1 MIQSVLLRK
10 TYLKKKKKHEERVQ
24 GVVSVHLNH
33 PAQCWPEAWD
43 PKEQFIKVRPGT
55 ATTQHRWRRGRHRWS
70 TLMSQ
75 SDRDWGQA
83 CNKTLP
89 KSASWQQLCKN
100 HCVIFELQI
109 SWMNPIV
116 DISETDLFLE
126 IFSHSCGTPQLRQAR
141 PDLRFPASPHWGWG
155 GGRAPGSSFGKLPWK
170 AAVVTLAA
178 AVCHLRTFIL
188 HPIGRIAEADM
199 VDYHSSAVEL
209 TLQSTFFIS
218 FLVRLFF
225 YNVPADFY
233 LTLTAVIW
241 VNGKPHHICT
251 ATNLLQIEKMY
262 TVPLK
267 ISLGLS
273 ANMWWG
279 PPGRRKADPSL

>member
-1 MIQSVLLRK
+1 MNESHRRYFWNRFIPGNLLSFLWHSSV
-10 TYLKKKKKHEERVQ
+10 
-24 GVVSVHLNH
+24 
-33 PAQCWPEAWD
+33 
-43 PKEQFIKVRPGT
+43 
-55 ATTQHRWRRGRHRWS
+55 
-70 TLMSQ
+70 
-75 SDRDWGQA
+75 
-83 CNKTLP
+83 
-89 KSASWQQLCKN
+89 
-100 HCVIFELQI
+100 
-109 SWMNPIV
+109 
-116 DISETDLFLE
+116 ET
-126 IFSHSCGTPQLRQAR
+126 SQAR
-141 PDLRFPASPHWGWG
+141 SEVSSLATLRLGG
-155 GGRAPGSSFGKLPWK
+155 REGGRAPGSSFGKLPWK

-241 VNGKPHHICT
+241 VNGEPHHICT